1 MVDGWRND
9 AQTHGLDGDD
19 GFSQSGRAQQMAQ
32 LRFVRRHG
40 NLRKPLAEQVAK
52 RSRLRFVVGVSTG
65 RMGADMRQI
74 RR

>member
-19 GFSQSGRAQQMAQ
+19 GLSQSSRAQQMAQ

-40 NLRKPLAEQVAK
+40 NLRKPLAEQVAE
-52 RSRLRFVVGVSTG
+52 RAGFGFVVGVSTG